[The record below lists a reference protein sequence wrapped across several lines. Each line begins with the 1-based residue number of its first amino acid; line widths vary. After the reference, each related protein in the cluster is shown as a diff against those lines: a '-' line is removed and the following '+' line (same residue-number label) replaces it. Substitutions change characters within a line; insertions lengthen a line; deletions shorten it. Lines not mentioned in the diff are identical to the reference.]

1 LGSVTSDMLY
11 LVHIVMALATA
22 GAAAASVSEGFGLPI
37 RRWQLLVP
45 GTLASLA
52 TIMLWSY
59 PSFEDLRDPELW
71 TFAIGAGVVGFCRG
85 HFMEMDADHLRNR
98 VRVRR
103 GREGTAAAFALA
115 ILAALE
121 LAGLSGLIGLRYHPT
136 LELGMALFG
145 GYLFGRSCAAWR
157 RFPHIPHADLIGQ
170 T

>member
-1 LGSVTSDMLY
+1 MLY
-11 LVHIVMALATA
+11 LIHIIMALAA
-22 GAAAASVSEGFGLPI
+22 VGAAAASVPEGLARPI

-52 TIMLWSY
+52 AILLWSY

-71 TFAIGAGVVGFCRG
+71 TFAIAAGIAGFCRG
-85 HFMEMDADHLRNR
+85 HFMAMDADHVWNR

-103 GREGTAAAFALA
+103 GREGTAAAFAMA

-121 LAGLSGLIGLRYHPT
+121 LAGLAGLIGVRYHPT

-145 GYLFGRSCAAWR
+145 GYLAGRSCAAWR
-157 RFPHIPHADLIGQ
+157 RVPHIPQVDLIDQ
-170 T
+170 K